1 MAITKELI
9 ARRGVVTAR
18 TLVLAI
24 DALENA
30 RLAKVVPTRRD
41 GTLLDDTEADRAA
54 ELLKDR
60 TKLHVDPDDDHHN
73 NHSISTRAGDGTTT
87 HWLVPLAV
95 ELWSYGNTK
104 IQVWIFS
111 FIHHESRRVSVGV
124 SVGVVVQGYRW
135 QGESV
140 VVRDVV

>member
-87 HWLVPLAV
+87 HWCLSQWSSGRTGTLRFKSGSSASSIMRVV
-95 ELWSYGNTK
+95 E
-104 IQVWIFS
+104 
-111 FIHHESRRVSVGV
+111 
-124 SVGVVVQGYRW
+124 
-135 QGESV
+135 
-140 VVRDVV
+140 